1 MKTKTI
7 LVLIASV
14 VLSFQMNAQDNSYN
28 DYLKNRQK
36 QISHY
41 RDSVMND
48 YKEFR
53 QKANAEYAR
62 FMKDRWE
69 AFGVT
74 KATPVPEL
82 PEPVKPYTRPKEDND
97 LGKTKLPLKKITEL
111 PKPKTEPIKPVDRKP
126 VEVPRSPKTEFSFS
140 FYNTPCKVHVGN
152 GMKIKL
158 GDINEKN
165 IAEAWEQIAAA
176 DDDALLSDLLS
187 LKQSMNLCDWAY
199 IRILKDFTEAYYG
212 KSCNEAVLLQTYLL
226 AQSGY
231 ALRMAS
237 SDNKLILSMPFDG
250 QVYRLRSINIDGTRF
265 YMLNA
270 DDNCESLRVF
280 NKSFSDNEH
289 TASLRIDG
297 MPKLK
302 NDPSPA
308 RKLQS
313 LREPAVEVSLSVNK
327 NLVAFLNDYPQ
338 HQWKYY
344 AWAGLSDETKAS
356 LYPALRGWINGVG
369 QVEAASRLINFVQMA
384 FDYKTDH
391 EQFGYERTLFADE
404 SLFYPYCDCEDRAV
418 LFSVLVRDLLGL
430 EVVLLDYPD
439 HIATAVRFTEPTEG
453 DYFNVGS
460 DRYVICDPTYL
471 GANVG
476 MCMPKLRSVPA
487 NIHKL

>member
-1 MKTKTI
+1 MKTRTI
-7 LVLIASV
+7 LVSIALI
-14 VLSFQMNAQDNSYN
+14 VLSFHLNAQDNGYG

-36 QISHY
+36 QMNRY
-41 RDSVMND
+41 RDSIVSN
-48 YKEFR
+48 YNEFR

-74 KATPVPEL
+74 KATPVPKL
-82 PEPVKPYTRPKEDND
+82 PEPVKPYTIPKEDND
-97 LGKTKLPLKKITEL
+97 LGKTKLPLKIITEL
-111 PKPKTEPIKPVDRKP
+111 PKPQNEPVKPVDRQP
-126 VEVPRSPKTEFSFS
+126 VTVPKTPKTEFSFS
-140 FYNTPCKVHVGN
+140 FYSTPCKVHTES

-158 GDINEKN
+158 GEVTEKN
-165 IAEAWEQIAAA
+165 VAEAWEQMSAA
-176 DDDALLSDLLS
+176 DNGVLLSDFLT

-199 IRILKDFTEAYYG
+199 IRILKVFSETYYG

-231 ALRMAS
+231 SLRMAS
-237 SDNKLILSMPFDG
+237 NDNKLILSMPFDG

-265 YMLNA
+265 YMLDV

-289 TASLRIDG
+289 VASLRMNG

-302 NDPSPA
+302 NELSPA
-308 RKLQS
+308 RTLKS
-313 LREPAVEVSLSVNK
+313 LREPAIEVSLSANK
-327 NLVAFLNDYPQ
+327 NLMAFFNDYPQ

-344 AWAGLSDETKAS
+344 AWAGLSDDTKAQ
-356 LYPALRGWINGVG
+356 LYPALRGWIAGVG
-369 QVEAASRLINFVQMA
+369 QVEAANRLINFVQMA
-384 FDYKTDH
+384 LDYKTDH
-391 EQFGYERTLFADE
+391 QQFGYERTLFADE
-404 SLFYPYCDCEDRAV
+404 TLFYPYCDCEDRAV

-439 HIATAVRFTEPTEG
+439 HIATAVRFTEPVEG
-453 DYFNVGS
+453 DYFNVGN

-487 NIHKL
+487 NVHKL